1 MESFCFFGTKTHS
14 MFDIWSIEHFISGIS
29 IGSFAIY
36 FSNKKFKNIEKK
48 LLKYFEITFILFI
61 SYLWETIEH
70 YLETGLAGE
79 GVAFWLQGVE
89 HWSNRI
95 ISDPLL
101 VLLGYIV
108 VSKYKFLSFHAR
120 IFSTLWLYLHIF
132 VFPHSMYLQDL
143 L

>member
-1 MESFCFFGTKTHS
+1 MENFYLFGVKTHS
-14 MFDIWSIEHFISGIS
+14 MFDIWSIEHFISGMS

-48 LLKYFEITFILFI
+48 LSKYFEISFILFI

-70 YLETGLAGE
+70 YLETGLAGNS
-79 GVAFWLQGVE
+79 VAFWLQGVE
-89 HWSNRI
+89 HWTNRI

-101 VLLGYIV
+101 VLLGYLV
-108 VSKYKFLSFHAR
+108 VSKYKYLSLHAR
-120 IFSTLWLYLHIF
+120 LFSAVWLYLHIF
-132 VFPHSMYLQDL
+132 IFPHSMYLQDL